1 MNKSYDSISGRNKFS
16 DIFSGIVGALLGITL
31 AVSITETFFSFDFK
45 VYPKKIV
52 VFLFVLI
59 IIVFVLYC
67 GVMQRR
73 YFLLNEKIV
82 YGLKRKKIQYED
94 IHTLLF
100 TLAEPPR
107 GVYNIR
113 YNKSYLYHKAAGYKE
128 YISQIRI
135 SPQKNTLSKSI
146 RKMEWIFSFNCYDKN
161 LLKPLIDNCNA
172 DIYVTWSFL
181 FMNQW
186 TINDFSKK
194 YDIALKKI
202 HLVLD
207 NEKWM

>member
-1 MNKSYDSISGRNKFS
+1 MNKSYDVITGRNKFS
-16 DIFSGIVGALLGITL
+16 DIFSSIVGGLLGITL
-31 AVSITETFFSFDFK
+31 AVSITEAFFSFDFA

-59 IIVFVLYC
+59 IMVLVLYC
-67 GVMQRR
+67 DVMQRR
-73 YFLLNEKIV
+73 YFILEEKIL
-82 YGLKRKKIQYED
+82 YGLKRKEIQYEN

-107 GVYNIR
+107 GLYTIR
-113 YNKSYLYHKAAGYKE
+113 YNKSYLYHKDTGSKE

-135 SPQKNTLSKSI
+135 SSQKDILSKSI
-146 RKMEWIFSFNCYDKN
+146 REREWIFSFNCFDKN

-172 DIYVTWSFL
+172 EIYVTWSFL
-181 FMNQW
+181 SMNQW

-194 YDIALKKI
+194 YNITLKRI
-202 HLVLD
+202 HLVID